1 MLRSSAPRTLLSL
14 ATVKLCW
21 TIAIVIGLSSR
32 TLADERPAGIATEEE
47 LAFAGLLRSKPLE
60 LHRLL
65 GRHLTAVAPGV
76 LWRDLPTPEEYK
88 DPTIKYAV
96 FARLGPGKDGAFKD
110 PGAFMRSWKFLKA
123 PYCVSSYSMFIL
135 YFNRGFVF
143 KVELRFVADTFAG
156 VVPADN
162 AAYCESEKPLFDLVA
177 AAVGGPIVKREDELE
192 IRLETEDY
200 IQRLSTNGSDAN
212 LSWELRGGP
221 TL

>member
-1 MLRSSAPRTLLSL
+1 MLRSSTPRTLLFQVIV
-14 ATVKLCW
+14 TLCW
-21 TIAIVIGLSSR
+21 TSAIVIGLSSR
-32 TLADERPAGIATEEE
+32 TPADEPPAGIVKEEE
-47 LAFAGLLRSKPLE
+47 LAFPGLLRSRPLE
-60 LHRLL
+60 LYRLL

-76 LWRDLPTPEEYK
+76 LLRDLPTPEEYK

-110 PGAFMRSWKFLKA
+110 PDAFMRSWQFLKA

-177 AAVGGPIVKREDELE
+177 AVVGGPIVKREDELE
-192 IRLETEDY
+192 IPLEKEDY
-200 IQRLSTNGSDAN
+200 IQRLSTNGRDAD

>member
-1 MLRSSAPRTLLSL
+1 MLRESAPRTLLSQAIVTL
-14 ATVKLCW
+14 FW
-21 TIAIVIGLSSR
+21 TSSIVIGLSSR
-32 TLADERPAGIATEEE
+32 ILADERPAGIAQEEE
-47 LAFAGLLRSKPLE
+47 LAFPGLLRSRPLE
-60 LHRLL
+60 LYRLL

-76 LWRDLPTPEEYK
+76 HWRDLPVPEEYN

-110 PGAFMRSWKFLKA
+110 PNAFMRSWQFLKS

-156 VVPADN
+156 VVSADSS
-162 AAYCESEKPLFDLVA
+162 AFCESEKPLFDRFA
-177 AAVGGPIVKREDELE
+177 AAVGGPIVKREDEFE
-192 IRLETEDY
+192 IRLEKRDY
-200 IQRLSTNGSDAN
+200 IQRLSTNGRDVD